1 MTAGDSDSPTD
12 REILGDLAR
21 LRGDMTRFQMEHQFA
36 VDEILTKVTILRTE
50 FLHLHHYNPIE
61 HVTSRVKT
69 PESILRKAMRKGI
82 APDLPTIRSQLT
94 DIAGIRVT
102 CSFIADTYRILET
115 LTSHDDIRVIEIK
128 DYIAAPKPNGYKSL
142 HAIVAIPVFLST
154 GPVEVVVEIQIR
166 TVAMDFWASLE
177 HKIFY
182 KYDGRVPDHLS
193 AELASAARTANE
205 LDQRMERLHAEV
217 HGDGPDSGRDQIDD
231 DVIRYLRQHSSWPE
245 VEEGR
250 PEAR

>member
-1 MTAGDSDSPTD
+1 MTASDSDSPID
-12 REILGDLAR
+12 REILGDLTR
-21 LRGDMTRFQMEHQFA
+21 LRDDMTRFQMEHQFA

-82 APDLPTIRSQLT
+82 APDLTSIRAQLT

-154 GPVEVVVEIQIR
+154 GPVEVVVELQIR
-166 TVAMDFWASLE
+166 TVAMDFWATLE

-182 KYDGRVPDHLS
+182 KYDGDVPDHL
-193 AELASAARTANE
+193 ATELASAARTANE

-217 HGDGPDSGRDQIDD
+217 HGDGSGTGRSPIDD
-231 DVIRYLRQHSSWPE
+231 DVIRYLRQHSPVPKDLE
-245 VEEGR
+245 IR
-250 PEAR
+250 PDAP